1 LNETYIDRQFN
12 DIYVTHAEID
22 PARIHFDPAEVAEIK
37 FVPFDDFRAM
47 LADESSLMA
56 RVYGNECRDLVYFLN
71 NM

>member
-12 DIYVTHAEID
+12 DIYVTRADLD
-22 PARIHFDPAEVAEIK
+22 PARIQFDPNEVAEIK
-37 FVPFDDFRAM
+37 FVPFDSFRTM

-56 RVYGNECRDLVYFLN
+56 RVYGNECRDLAYFLN